1 MVGRRKVSND
11 PTTYRLNLT
20 GANLTMA
27 NLTGANLTSAFLGG
41 ANLRDA
47 NLTGADGEADGQAKG
62 LTQAQIVSALTDNTT
77 KLPAGLKRRG

>member
-1 MVGRRKVSND
+1 MSTDVQAVLTVVGRRKVSND
-11 PTTYRLNLT
+11 PTTYRL
-20 GANLTMA
+20 

-62 LTQAQIVSALTDNTT
+62 LTQAQIDSALTDNTT